1 VWVLHVPFELQSK
14 SKFWWAV
21 WAVIQTCMHQMWREV
36 CIFHDDA
43 EGTCRLFCL
52 LVPMF
57 RGHIAKNM
65 KWDPWFWSDMS
76 CITYKDITRSRL
88 NSFTV
93 MDLIHL
99 LLFFIM
105 KTKMILILK
114 LLFSWSCLIEIII
127 VMLHV
132 DSCYYSSSK

>member
-1 VWVLHVPFELQSK
+1 MELKWKQIDPALYTFLLRSKVLQMYSNDRLKGVLTIRSFNNASVWNLR
-14 SKFWWAV
+14 
-21 WAVIQTCMHQMWREV
+21 QMKTQK
-36 CIFHDDA
+36 I
-43 EGTCRLFCL
+43 EGE
-52 LVPMF
+52 
-57 RGHIAKNM
+57 M

-76 CITYKDITRSRL
+76 CIMYKDITRSRL
-88 NSFTV
+88 NSFTI